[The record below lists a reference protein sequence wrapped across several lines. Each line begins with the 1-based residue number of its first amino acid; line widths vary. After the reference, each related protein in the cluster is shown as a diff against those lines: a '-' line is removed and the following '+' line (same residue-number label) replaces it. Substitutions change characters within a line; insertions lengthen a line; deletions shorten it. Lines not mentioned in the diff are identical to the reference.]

1 MNYEKLS
8 RKALGCMYTATF
20 LGTCI
25 CAAILGA
32 ILYYFIFPNDITIGK
47 YIIYV
52 IFALMVLNTF
62 ISPLF
67 RFHRYG
73 YLITSDYIEVKEG
86 YLNVT
91 RSIVP
96 MERLHKIQTTRGPI
110 DHIFGVTKVI
120 VTTAGGDV
128 TIRFLEE
135 EKAAQIAQT
144 LTKRI
149 NHIAAS
155 GKEAVN
161 LHE

>member
-8 RKALGCMYTATF
+8 KKALGCMYTATF

-25 CAAILGA
+25 FAGILGA
-32 ILYYFIFPNDITIGK
+32 ILYYFIFPKDITIGK
-47 YIIYV
+47 YIIYA
-52 IFALMVLNTF
+52 IFALMLLNTL

-73 YLITSDYIEVKEG
+73 YLITQDYIEVKEG
-86 YLNVT
+86 YLTVT

-96 MERLHKIQTTRGPI
+96 MERLHKIQTSRGPI

-135 EKAAQIAQT
+135 EKAAQIAQN

-155 GKEAVN
+155 GKESKTVY
-161 LHE
+161 E

>member
-8 RKALGCMYTATF
+8 KKALGCIYTATF

-25 CAAILGA
+25 CAGILGA
-32 ILYYFIFPNDITIGK
+32 ILYYFIFPMDITIGK
-47 YIIYV
+47 YIIYI
-52 IFALMVLNTF
+52 IFALMGLNTL

-73 YLITSDYIEVKEG
+73 YLITADYIEVKEG

-96 MERLHKIQTTRGPI
+96 MERLHKIQTSRGPI

-155 GKEAVN
+155 RKEVQD
-161 LHE
+161 LRE